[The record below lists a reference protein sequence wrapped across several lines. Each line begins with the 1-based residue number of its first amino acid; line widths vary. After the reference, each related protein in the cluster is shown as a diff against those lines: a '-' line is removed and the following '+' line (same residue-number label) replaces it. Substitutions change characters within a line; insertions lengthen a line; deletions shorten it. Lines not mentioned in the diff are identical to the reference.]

1 MLRDLRDSAWHVGV
15 VVATVSLGA
24 AFLGGIGL
32 IMAREAYRDWRGKE
46 KIKPVKLWEEK
57 KWSERVTKTLTDED
71 PQSGLDV
78 L

>member
-1 MLRDLRDSAWHVGV
+1 MLRDLRDSIWHAGV
-15 VVATVSLGA
+15 VVATISLSA

-32 IMAREAYRDWRGKE
+32 ILVREAYRDWKGE
-46 KIKPVKLWEEK
+46 KIKPVEVWEEK
-57 KWSERVTKTLTDED
+57 KWPERVTKTLTDED

>member
-32 IMAREAYRDWRGKE
+32 ILAREAYRDWKGE

-57 KWSERVTKTLTDED
+57 KWSERVTKTLADED
-71 PQSGLDV
+71 PKSGLDV

>member
-1 MLRDLRDSAWHVGV
+1 MLRDLRDSVWHAGA
-15 VVATVSLGA
+15 VVATVSLSA

-32 IMAREAYRDWRGKE
+32 ILVREAYRDWKGE

-57 KWSERVTKTLTDED
+57 KWPARVRSTLLDKD
-71 PQSGLDV
+71 DKSGLDV